1 MNDDDWRNSVI
12 RSSSY
17 ISNLSRSSSRALV
30 FILFLLA
37 AARFP
42 AAASSEGSFQRTLP
56 VTGPVHLD
64 LNTGSGSVNV
74 RTGSS
79 SELQVTGHV
88 KATNWFGGDAEERI
102 KRIEANPPIQQNGN
116 DIRIGHINDTELL
129 HNISISYDL
138 VVPPETEL
146 HSHTG
151 SGSQSVEGIRRTVE
165 IESGSGSLKL
175 SDIGDTV
182 RAETGSGEI
191 VIDRVKGNVR
201 TKTGSGSIHAT
212 DIAGGFEAHTGS
224 GHITLEQAASGSV
237 HADTGSGGMELRG
250 VHGSL
255 EAQAGSGTITAEG
268 NPTGAWTVHSGSGT
282 IRLKLASDAAFDLDA
297 HTSSG
302 SISVSQPV
310 TVQGSMGRKELR
322 GKVHGGGV
330 PVEVETGSGNIEI
343 Q

>member
-1 MNDDDWRNSVI
+1 MI

-17 ISNLSRSSSRALV
+17 ISNLYRSSSRALV
-30 FILFLLA
+30 IIFFLLA
-37 AARFP
+37 ATRLP
-42 AAASSEGSFQRTLP
+42 AAASSEGSFQRTLQ

-79 SELQVTGHV
+79 SEVQVTGHV
-88 KATNWFGGDAEERI
+88 KVTNWFGGDADERI

-116 DIRIGHINDTELL
+116 DIRIGHTNDTELL
-129 HNISISYDL
+129 HNISISYEL

-191 VIDRVKGNVR
+191 VIDRVKGNVQ

-224 GHITLEQAASGSV
+224 GHITLEQTASGSV

-322 GKVHGGGV
+322 GKVRGGGV
-330 PVEVETGSGNIEI
+330 PVEVQTGSGNIEI

>member
-1 MNDDDWRNSVI
+1 MMKSRRNCSP
-12 RSSSY
+12 
-17 ISNLSRSSSRALV
+17 
-30 FILFLLA
+30 ILAGIIVVSLA
-37 AARFP
+37 CLQPVP
-42 AAASSEGSFQRTLP
+42 AAASSEGSFQRTLQ
-56 VTGPVHLD
+56 VTGPVNLD
-64 LNTGSGSVNV
+64 LTTGSGSVNV

-79 SELQVTGHV
+79 SEVQVTGHIKV
-88 KATNWFGGDAEERI
+88 TNWFGGDAEERV
-102 KRIEANPPIQQNGN
+102 KRIEANPPVQQSGN
-116 DIRIGHINDTELL
+116 DIRIGHIDDTELL

-138 VVPPETEL
+138 VVPADTQL

-151 SGSQSVEGIRRTVE
+151 SGSQSVEGIRGQLE
-165 IESGSGSLKL
+165 IESGSGSLKI

-191 VIDRVKGNVR
+191 AIDRVKGNVR
-201 TKTGSGSIHAT
+201 TKAGSGSIRAT
-212 DIAGGFEAHTGS
+212 DIAGGFEGHTGS
-224 GHITLEQAASGSV
+224 GHITLEQTASGSV

-282 IRLKLASDAAFDLDA
+282 IRLKLASDASFDLDA

-330 PVEVETGSGNIEI
+330 PVEVKTGSGNIEI